1 MLFSKSLSRVALR
14 NFANFL
20 RSGDWR
26 TLLLLFVTFGAIGC
40 GSASSQSAPPPPPP
54 PLPQQAFSGIA
65 TDNFD
70 RPDGNLGSNWS
81 VLSDLGG
88 SDGGIQLLNHA
99 FAPTSGS
106 QTAFPTSIGTW
117 VGPGTFGPNQFAS
130 VQISA
135 IAPEQSVVAITAAAL
150 AGQNTTYTYT
160 LTSGQALQ
168 TPQPINIT
176 GMADAGNNGNFV
188 ISALDSGT
196 FTVPNSQGVDATAQA
211 GAGISATDSL
221 DGPAVRSTP
230 GVLNGYYVYIGNNS
244 GYVARN
250 NGQTDGRVYVVELW
264 KFVNGS
270 AAEIKQVSTDPTI
283 IDSVGDIY
291 HLFALSNK
299 VALYKNGTILV
310 AELDS
315 SLTSGTPGIIA
326 SSATGAGNTM
336 PLGANVGVS
345 GTQFANWIGS
355 DTPSTP
361 AGWTAQASEIFMATT
376 TTPAPNPPWTS
387 VTGFAQVPN
396 FGNTGQVAFGG
407 NSSLIHIGRTWADDQ
422 SSTIV
427 ASSVKGFT
435 SFTVLVRASTSAET
449 FYFGEFHFNNG
460 FGAGIFTLGKF
471 IDGVSTSLATA
482 SGTMNFADVLR
493 VEVTGTTLTLKQNGN
508 TVLTATDSSITSG
521 SPGMTGGGNAY
532 VMFWEGDEPAQ

>member
-54 PLPQQAFSGIA
+54 PLPQQTFSGIA

-221 DGPAVRSTP
+221 DGPVVRSTA

-345 GTQFANWIGS
+345 GTQFTNWIGS

-361 AGWTAQASEIFMATT
+361 ASWTAQASETFMATT

>member
-1 MLFSKSLSRVALR
+1 LYSLV
-14 NFANFL
+14 NFL
-20 RSGDWR
+20 RSGIWR
-26 TLLLLFVTFGAIGC
+26 TQLLLLVAFGAIGC
-40 GSASSQSAPPPPPP
+40 GSLSSQTVLPPPPPP
-54 PLPQQAFSGIA
+54 PPPPQQTFSGIA

-81 VLSDLGG
+81 VLSDFGG
-88 SDGGIQLLNHA
+88 SDGGIQLLNHS
-99 FAPTSGS
+99 FAPSSGS
-106 QTAFPTSIGTW
+106 QIGFPTSIGTW
-117 VGPGTFGPNQFAS
+117 LGTGTGAFAPNQFAS

-135 IAPEQSVVAITAAAL
+135 IAPEQSVVAITAATL
-150 AGQNTTYTYT
+150 SGQNTTYAYT
-160 LTSGQALQ
+160 LTGGQALQ
-168 TPQPINIT
+168 TPQPINIA

-196 FTVPNSQGVDATAQA
+196 FTVPNSKGVSATAQA
-211 GAGISATDSL
+211 GTGISATDSL
-221 DGPAVRSTP
+221 GGPVVRSTA

-270 AAEIKQVSTDPTI
+270 VGEIKQISTSPTI

-291 HLFALSNK
+291 HLFALGNK
-299 VALYKNGTILV
+299 VALYKNGLILV

-326 SSATGAGNTM
+326 SSATGAGNTV

-345 GTQFANWIGS
+345 GMQFTNWIGS

-376 TTPAPNPPWTS
+376 TTPAPNPPWSS
-387 VTGFAQVPN
+387 VPGFAKVPN
-396 FGNTGQVAFGG
+396 FGNTGQVEFGG
-407 NSSLIHIGRTWADDQ
+407 DSSMIYTGRTWAVDQ
-422 SSTIV
+422 SSSIV

-435 SFTVLVRASTSAET
+435 SFNVLVRASPSAET

-460 FGAGIFTLGKF
+460 FGAGLFTLGKF
-471 IDGVSTSLATA
+471 IDGASTTLATA

-493 VEVTGTTLTLKQNGN
+493 LEVTGTTLTLKQNGN
-508 TVLTATDSSITSG
+508 TMLTATDSSIAGG
-521 SPGMTGGGNAY
+521 SPGMLGGGNAY